1 MLLKSVAESLLLPP
15 ISLLLLAL
23 VGLLIGRRRR
33 MLGRCLAFVGV
44 VGTLLLATPVV
55 SGTLLL
61 SLERNLPTT
70 PPPDAPPQ
78 AIVILGGDLLRTG
91 NSSVVPLYPGL
102 LSLER
107 LRDGAALYR
116 ETHLPVLITGGR
128 QRPDEPSIA
137 EVMADSLQ
145 HDFQVPVEWLENSS
159 VDTWQNAQLSA
170 AILREHGIKSIY
182 LVTHAWHMRRA
193 LMAFSHTGL
202 VVTAA
207 PVPLDRMP
215 HASVKAFMPNVGRW
229 LGSFY
234 AVHEWIGCAWYALQ

>member
-1 MLLKSVAESLLLPP
+1 MLLKSVAEALLLPP
-15 ISLLLLAL
+15 MSLLLLAL
-23 VGLLIGRRRR
+23 VGLLIERRRR

-44 VGTLLLATPVV
+44 IGTLLLSTPFV
-55 SGTLLL
+55 SGALLL

-78 AIVILGGDLLRTG
+78 AIVILGGDLQRTG
-91 NSSVVPLYPGL
+91 SSPVAVLYPGL

-107 LRDGAALYR
+107 LRDSAALYR
-116 ETHLPVLITGGR
+116 QTHLPVLITGGR
-128 QRPDEPSIA
+128 QRADEPSIA

-193 LMAFSHTGL
+193 MMAFSHTGL

-207 PVPLDRMP
+207 PVPLGRM
-215 HASVKAFMPNVGRW
+215 HASVMAFVPNVGGW